1 VLQGEGFDAS
11 ATPGGRGQFDVLDDG
26 TIVFSKATEH
36 RFPETDEILAA
47 LR

>member
-1 VLQGEGFDAS
+1 LQEGGFDAT
-11 ATPGGRGQFDVLDDG
+11 ATPGSRGQFDVLDEG

-36 RFPETDEILAA
+36 RFPETAEILAA